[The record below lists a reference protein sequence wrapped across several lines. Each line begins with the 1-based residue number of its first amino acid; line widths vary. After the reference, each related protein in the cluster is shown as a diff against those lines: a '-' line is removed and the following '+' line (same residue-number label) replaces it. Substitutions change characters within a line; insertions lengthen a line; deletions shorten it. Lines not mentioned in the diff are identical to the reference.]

1 MTDPVVAN
9 DRLRVTDV
17 RRLAAI
23 DMYGARG
30 TVRRRRII
38 LAEFV
43 LGVLAMVAFG
53 SWLLGR
59 ASSAGGYP
67 PGRTGGRGSWF
78 HCGWLFRP
86 SAGRPKPRLG

>member
-1 MTDPVVAN
+1 MMDPVVAN
-9 DRLRVTDV
+9 DRLRVMDV

-23 DMYGARG
+23 DMYGTRG

-53 SWLLGR
+53 IWLLGR
-59 ASSAGGYP
+59 ASSAGGYLL
-67 PGRTGGRGSWF
+67 GGRAVVDLGSIVAGCF
-78 HCGWLFRP
+78 GPPPAGP
-86 SAGRPKPRLG
+86 SLGLG